1 MCLNKHREKK
11 LIIQIVRR
19 NSIRAEINEIKTIK
33 REKSVKS
40 NTDSWRSSLKL
51 I

>member
-1 MCLNKHREKK
+1 MCLNKHGGKK
-11 LIIQIVRR
+11 LIIQTVRR
-19 NSIRAEINEIKTIK
+19 NSIKAEINEIKTIK

-40 NTDSWRSSLKL
+40 DIDYWRSSLKL